1 MNHNYSSGHIT
12 VASGY
17 GMPAPHLTACN
28 ETSIDKRNTA
38 SGVHFSGKK
47 KALAP
52 MDIAQAAMKN
62 AANAMLA
69 LSQIHWAHA

>member
-1 MNHNYSSGHIT
+1 MNHNYSTGHIT

-28 ETSIDKRNTA
+28 ETNDNKRNTA
-38 SGVHFSGKK
+38 RGVHFSGQKQ
-47 KALAP
+47 ALAP

-62 AANAMLA
+62 AANAVLA
-69 LSQIHWAHA
+69 LSQMHWGHA